1 MKLVQL
7 NLTVLSKV
15 IDVQKQNKIPKHKN
29 SLVGQILTSTF
40 FIYFSLKNDR
50 IVL

>member
-7 NLTVLSKV
+7 NLTVLPKV
-15 IDVQKQNKIPKHKN
+15 IDVQKKKKNPKHKN
-29 SLVGQILTSTF
+29 SLVGQILTIF